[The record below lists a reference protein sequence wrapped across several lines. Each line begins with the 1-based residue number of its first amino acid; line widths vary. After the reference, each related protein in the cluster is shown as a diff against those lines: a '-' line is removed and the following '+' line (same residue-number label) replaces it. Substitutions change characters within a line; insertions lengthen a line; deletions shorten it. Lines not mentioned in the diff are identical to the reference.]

1 MKANQNSYMG
11 IDVSKDQLDVA
22 TAGGKAYWTVS
33 NDPEGISKLCRKA
46 VGLNPELVVLEAS
59 GGYERKVYFG
69 LVEAGL
75 PVAMVN
81 PTRVRHYAKATGQY
95 AKTDK
100 IDAQVI
106 ACFARDIPQE
116 ARPVPTVQ
124 QGYLSALLVRRK
136 QVISMLIQEKNR
148 LHTASL
154 DMAEGINT
162 HMTWLNT
169 HLDELNTE
177 IDHLID
183 QEPVWKNT
191 RHLLETVPG
200 VGPVTSST
208 LVALLPELGILDHK
222 QIASLVGVAPIN
234 ADSGKQRGYRRIFGG
249 RALVRSALYMAAL
262 SAARSNPFIA
272 ALYQRL
278 TDRGKPKK
286 VALTACMRKLLVI
299 LNAMIRDQ
307 RAWLDMAR

>member
-1 MKANQNSYMG
+1 MKANQNAYVG
-11 IDVSKDQLDVA
+11 IDVSRDRLDVA
-22 TAGGKAYWTVS
+22 IAGGKEYWAVS
-33 NDPEGISKLCRKA
+33 NDPEGIGEICRRIDGLKA
-46 VGLNPELVVLEAS
+46 ELVVLEAS
-59 GGYERKVYFG
+59 GGYERNVYFG

-75 PVAMVN
+75 PATVVN

-106 ACFARDIPQE
+106 ACFGRDIPQE

-124 QGYLSALLVRRK
+124 QVRLAELLVRRK
-136 QVISMLIQEKNR
+136 QLILMLTQEKNR

-154 DMAEGINT
+154 EMADRIRT
-162 HMTWLNT
+162 HLAWLDT
-169 HLDELNTE
+169 QLDELSIE
-177 IDHLID
+177 IDHLVD

-191 RHLLETVPG
+191 RQCLETVPG

-208 LVALLPELGILDHK
+208 LVALLPELGVLDHK

-234 ADSGKQRGYRRIFGG
+234 ADSGKRRGYRRIYGG
-249 RALVRSALYMAAL
+249 RDIVRSSLYMAAL
-262 SAARSNPFIA
+262 SASRNNPVIA
-272 ALYQRL
+272 PFYRQLV
-278 TDRGKPKK
+278 DRGKPKK

-299 LNAMIRDQ
+299 LNAMVRDQ
-307 RAWLDMAR
+307 QVCAAMAS